1 MPVMTAWV
9 PCREKAA
16 RCVRGDTSECTVR
29 GRAGRPFAGNCPRS
43 HFPAGPDC
51 VED

>member
-1 MPVMTAWV
+1 MPVI
-9 PCREKAA
+9 AA
-16 RCVRGDTSECTVR
+16 RVPFRETADCCGRGDTSERTGR
-29 GRAGRPFAGNCPRS
+29 GRAGRPFAANCPRS

>member
-1 MPVMTAWV
+1 MPVMTACV
-9 PCREKAA
+9 PCLEKAA

-29 GRAGRPFAGNCPRS
+29 GRAGRPFAGNCSSS
-43 HFPAGPDC
+43 HFPVGLAC